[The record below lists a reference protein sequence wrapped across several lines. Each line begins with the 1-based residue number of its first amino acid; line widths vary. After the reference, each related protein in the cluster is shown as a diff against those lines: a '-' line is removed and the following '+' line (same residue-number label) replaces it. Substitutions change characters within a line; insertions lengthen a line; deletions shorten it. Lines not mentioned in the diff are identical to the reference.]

1 MKAPAPMRIPKLIV
15 AEAYDQ
21 IAERYLEWRAQQ
33 PREGELARWLGLL
46 RERVRPGAR
55 ILDIG
60 CGAGIPLT
68 LALSETFD
76 VTGVD
81 VSTRQIELARK
92 NVPAARF
99 IHGDVT
105 TSDFAVASFDAAVA
119 SYSLIHVPRGEHVGL
134 FRSIARWLSTD
145 GVCSRTSEWALK
157 KLTPMKIGSARRS
170 FGAVLMLMESVPH

>member
-1 MKAPAPMRIPKLIV
+1 L
-15 AEAYDQ
+15 
-21 IAERYLEWRAQQ
+21 
-33 PREGELARWLGLL
+33 PRRTIRSRSAISSGAHSSLARANSPDGSAFSASGFGP
-46 RERVRPGAR
+46 ER

-145 GVCSRTSEWALK
+145 GVCSRTSEWAIR